1 LHHHMQTPI
10 MTKTIKTPCFF
21 SSMVILLAKMKT
33 MKNAQ
38 TKNKGKYEKDIYIKP
53 SPKSRIF
60 KKNLIFKF
68 K

>member
-1 LHHHMQTPI
+1 MLHHHMQTPI

-38 TKNKGKYEKDIYIKP
+38 TKNKRKYEKEIYI
-53 SPKSRIF
+53 
-60 KKNLIFKF
+60 
-68 K
+68 